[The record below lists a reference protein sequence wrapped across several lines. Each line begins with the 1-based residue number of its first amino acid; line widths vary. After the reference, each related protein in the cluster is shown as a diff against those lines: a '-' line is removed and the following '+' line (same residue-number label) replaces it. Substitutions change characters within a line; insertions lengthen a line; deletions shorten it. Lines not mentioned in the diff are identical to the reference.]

1 MAKDNGE
8 RHMAPAATPAQK
20 PVLGAWQGNTFR
32 FLSPAHE
39 RGWQQQAYRQSIDPD
54 RWQQQPPVDHQT
66 QALLDDMPH
75 LGGGQ
80 YFHGP
85 DGNYR
90 RVTMELREDR
100 DIADIRRK
108 AFNELAQSGVTW
120 KELAQYP
127 DDKPHPGEAEALAVR
142 EARRSAADST
152 TKAAGANQA
161 NFRFGPTTA
170 KPDLT
175 RVAPD
180 IGLDLGGDAANWGS
194 PSKES
199 GTAPVLV
206 ATTDKAVSGLP
217 KEVEKSQPFVAPSP
231 LNPGQRRSFN
241 ERLVGRHAND
251 NNRSPANDNSPGVGV
266 QSASTR
272 NDRPA
277 EKILP
282 GMPIV
287 VGAEAADDDKRE
299 VDDRLFNWKRK
310 GYAAPEPSEYAI
322 YSASDEGRF
331 TYLEE
336 MKDEWSRLLG
346 QNPEKVFRSMA
357 GEVEKLSNAAMQD
370 FYTGYRRVAA
380 PAERD
385 EIVDA
390 VMKMVFAP
398 AEHWATPGN
407 KPNETIVAQKPFL
420 GVVRSTDISG
430 SDLARAFSEAATLI
444 EEGNIEKS
452 GGRPG
457 SKETRRIIAHV
468 VKKLAKAIEACGGQ
482 VRSRFYGPNEKFL
495 RSANG
500 GTKGGSFADKLLEFE
515 YNGKRIGFFGNH
527 AGMYADGLTL
537 KPNEAN
543 QISKLV
549 ENIAQGMRDGTL
561 EIDAAGVGY
570 FAKRK
575 PSQSLKD
582 YLRTVNDFVKKMV
595 DCKRPFLIR
604 IRVEKPQYPD
614 QIPLNDN
621 FER

>member
-1 MAKDNGE
+1 MARDNGE
-8 RHMAPAATPAQK
+8 RLMAPAAAPAQK
-20 PVLGAWQGNTFR
+20 SVLGAWQGNAFR
-32 FLSPAHE
+32 FHSPTHE
-39 RGWQQQAYRQSIDPD
+39 RHWQQQAYRQSVDPD
-54 RWQQQPPVDHQT
+54 RWQQQAPVDHQT

-75 LGGGQ
+75 LGDGQ
-80 YFHGP
+80 FFHGP
-85 DGNYR
+85 DGKYR
-90 RVTMELREDR
+90 RVTMELREDKG
-100 DIADIRRK
+100 IADIRRK

-120 KELAQYP
+120 KDLAQYP
-127 DDKPHPGEAEALAVR
+127 DDKPHPGEVEALAVR
-142 EARRSAADST
+142 EARRAAADGTARLAS
-152 TKAAGANQA
+152 ANQV
-161 NFRFGPTTA
+161 NDRFGPAVA
-170 KPDLT
+170 KPDVT
-175 RVAPD
+175 RVAPV
-180 IGLDLGGDAANWGS
+180 IGLAIGGDAAKWGL
-194 PSKES
+194 PPNES
-199 GTAPVLV
+199 DPTPVLV

-217 KEVEKSQPFVAPSP
+217 KEVEKAQPFVTPSP
-231 LNPGQRRSFN
+231 LTPGQRRSFN
-241 ERLVGRHAND
+241 ERLVGRPANDNTRAPAND
-251 NNRSPANDNSPGVGV
+251 NNPGVGV
-266 QSASTR
+266 QSVPNHS
-272 NDRPA
+272 DRSA
-277 EKILP
+277 QKILP
-282 GMPIV
+282 GMPIAT
-287 VGAEAADDDKRE
+287 GAEAADEDKRDVE
-299 VDDRLFNWKRK
+299 DRLFDWKRK
-310 GYAAPEPSEYAI
+310 GYDAPQPSEYAI

-331 TYLEE
+331 AYLEE
-336 MKDEWSRLLG
+336 MKDEWSRLLE

-357 GEVEKLSNAAMQD
+357 GEVDKLSNAAMQD
-370 FYTGYRRVAA
+370 FVTGYRRQPY
-380 PAERD
+380 PAEKT
-385 EIVDA
+385 EIENA
-390 VMKMVFAP
+390 VAKMVFAP
-398 AEHWATPGN
+398 AEHWTTFGD
-407 KPNETIVAQKPFL
+407 KPNETILAQKPFL

-444 EEGNIEKS
+444 EEGDIEKF

-482 VRSRFYGPNEKFL
+482 VRSRFYGPDEKFL

-549 ENIAQGMRDGTL
+549 GNIAQGMRDGTL

-575 PSQSLKD
+575 PSQSFKD

-604 IRVEKPQYPD
+604 IRVTKPQYPD